1 MKRLGLLVLIGYTAS
16 AGVAHAATYYVAKSG
31 NNGNTCA
38 QAQSTST
45 AKLTIAEGLKC
56 LSAGDTLFVRGGNY
70 DEGINNNIPSG
81 TSWSSK
87 VRIANYNGETVWLRP
102 SAIGVNNNGF
112 GVWLGGNGL
121 SPRYIEI
128 DGINVDASNM
138 QNAVGLSDSG
148 GANPNNILIQNLE
161 IIGSPKASYSQTYVA
176 GSDHRLVNVKIHG
189 SGPGGCGLPCSTYG
203 IYVAGNRVLVDGC
216 DIYDVNGGGIHIYN
230 SRGLSEN
237 NTVRNCRIHDI
248 TRSGDARLFGILAN
262 GNNHQIYNNLIYGLK
277 LPGTTGTDGSQGAI
291 VAGPNGTKIWN
302 NTIANNTGYG
312 IKVDPGSVNMEV
324 RNNIAYGN
332 SGPAFTS
339 GGSGTTESNNLF
351 GVDPQFVNASGNDFK
366 LKPDSRAVD
375 AGVNVSAVTTD
386 LSGVSRPQG
395 RIHDIGAYEFSGQP
409 AASGPPAPPTG
420 VRIVSN

>member
-31 NNGNTCA
+31 NNGNTCT
-38 QAQSTST
+38 QAQSIST

-56 LSAGDTLFVRGGNY
+56 LAAGDTLLVRAGNY

-102 SAIGVNNNGF
+102 LAIGVNNNGF
-112 GVWLGGNGL
+112 AVYLGGNGL

-128 DGINVDASNM
+128 DGINVDATSM
-138 QNAVGLSDSG
+138 QNAVSLADSG

-161 IIGSPKASYSQTYVA
+161 IIGSPKASYGQAYVG
-176 GSDHRLVNVKIHG
+176 GSDHRLLDVKIHG

-203 IYVAGNRVLVDGC
+203 VYVAGDRILIDGC
-216 DIYDVNGGGIHIYN
+216 DIYDVNGGGIHIYQ
-230 SRGLSEN
+230 SRKLAES

-248 TRSGDARLFGILAN
+248 TRSGDTRLFGILAN
-262 GNNHQIYNNLIYGLK
+262 GNNHQIYNNLIYGLS
-277 LPGTTGTDGSQGAI
+277 LPGTTGTDGSQVAI

-302 NTIANNTGYG
+302 NTIANNKGYG
-312 IKVDPGSVNMEV
+312 IKLDPGSVNMEV
-324 RNNIAYGN
+324 RNNIVFGSAGSVFSN
-332 SGPAFTS
+332 
-339 GGSGTTESNNLF
+339 GGTGTIESNNLF
-351 GVDPQFVNASGNDFK
+351 GVDPQFVNSSGNDFK
-366 LKPDSRAVD
+366 LKSDSRAVD
-375 AGVNVSAVTTD
+375 AGANVSAVTTD
-386 LSGVSRPQG
+386 LSGVARPQG
-395 RIHDIGAYEFSGQP
+395 RTTDIGAYEFSGQP
-409 AASGPPAPPTG
+409 TASGPPAPPTG